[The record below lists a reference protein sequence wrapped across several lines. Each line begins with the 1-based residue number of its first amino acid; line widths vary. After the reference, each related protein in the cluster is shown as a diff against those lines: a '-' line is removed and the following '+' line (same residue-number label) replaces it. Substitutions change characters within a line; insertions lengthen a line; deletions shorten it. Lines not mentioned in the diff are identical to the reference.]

1 VARILIIEDEML
13 IAVTLEAMLVELG
26 HEVVGI
32 AARLDEALEMVV
44 SLDFDVAVLDLKLGT
59 EMTFPVADKLV
70 ELDRKFVFSTGFG
83 EAEVDG
89 RYSQPVLQKPY
100 DEAALM
106 DLITRVGYGDH
117 LDGQG

>member
-1 VARILIIEDEML
+1 VTRILIVEDEML

-26 HEVVGI
+26 HDVVGI
-32 AARLDEALEMVV
+32 AARLEEALEMVG

-59 EMTFPVADKLV
+59 EMTFPVADRLI
-70 ELDRKFVFSTGFG
+70 ELDKGFIFSTGFD
-83 EAEVDG
+83 EADIDG

-106 DLITRVGYGDH
+106 ELIALVDNRDR
-117 LDGQG
+117 